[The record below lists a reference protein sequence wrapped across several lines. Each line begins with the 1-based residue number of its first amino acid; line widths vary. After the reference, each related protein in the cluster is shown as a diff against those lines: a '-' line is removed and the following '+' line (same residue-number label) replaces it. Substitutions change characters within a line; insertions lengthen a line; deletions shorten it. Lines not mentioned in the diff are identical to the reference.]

1 MAYIKTVPKE
11 EAQSPLK
18 ELYQEIEDTIGFNK
32 IPNAFTAASIDYDI
46 TKWVWQGAKNIV
58 LSDSS
63 IPRHLKEAIA
73 LVVSKN
79 NACKYC
85 VGAHNMMLKAIGFD
99 SKKIEELNIDYQSS
113 SLSEKEKAVLDL
125 ALKVSNESYKILE
138 KDHENLRTKYGMT
151 DRQILEVITIAS
163 FFNFINRFV
172 DALGVELE
180 LVEQSH

>member
-1 MAYIKTVPKE
+1 MTYIKTIPKD

-18 ELYQEIEDTIGFNK
+18 ELYQEIEDTIGMKK
-32 IPNAFTAASIDYDI
+32 IPNGLMAASIDYDI
-46 TKWVWQGAKNIV
+46 TKWVWQGEKNIM
-58 LSDSS
+58 LRDSS
-63 IPRHLKEAIA
+63 IPRHLKEVIAIA
-73 LVVSKN
+73 VSKN

-85 VGAHNMMLKAIGFD
+85 VGAHSMMLKAIGFD

-113 SLSEKEKAVLDL
+113 SFSEKDKAILDL

-138 KDHENLRTKYGMT
+138 KDYENLRTKHGMT
-151 DRQILEVITIAS
+151 DQQILEVITIAS
-163 FFNFINRFV
+163 LFNFINRFV

>member
-1 MAYIKTVPKE
+1 MTFIKTIPKE

-18 ELYQEIEDTIGFNK
+18 ELYQEIEDTIGMKK
-32 IPNAFTAASIDYDI
+32 IPNGLMAASIDYDI
-46 TKWVWQGAKNIV
+46 TKWVWQGEKNIM
-58 LSDSS
+58 LRDSS
-63 IPRHLKEAIA
+63 IPRHLKEVIAIA
-73 LVVSKN
+73 VSKN

-85 VGAHNMMLKAIGFD
+85 VGAHSMMLKAIGFD

-113 SLSEKEKAVLDL
+113 SLSEKDKAILDL

-151 DRQILEVITIAS
+151 DQQILEVITIAS
-163 FFNFINRFV
+163 LFNFINRFV

>member
-1 MAYIKTVPKE
+1 MTFIKTIPKE

-18 ELYQEIEDTIGFNK
+18 ELYQEIEDTIGMKK
-32 IPNAFTAASIDYDI
+32 IPNGLMAASIDYDI
-46 TKWVWQGAKNIV
+46 TKWVWQGEKNIM
-58 LSDSS
+58 LRDSS
-63 IPRHLKEAIA
+63 IPRHLKEVIAIA
-73 LVVSKN
+73 VSKN

-85 VGAHNMMLKAIGFD
+85 VGAHSMMLKAIGFD

-125 ALKVSNESYKILE
+125 ALKVLNESYKILE

-151 DRQILEVITIAS
+151 DQQILEVITIAS

-180 LVEQSH
+180 LVE

>member
-1 MAYIKTVPKE
+1 MTFIKTIPKE

-18 ELYQEIEDTIGFNK
+18 ELYQEIEDTFGIK
-32 IPNAFTAASIDYDI
+32 KVPNAFISSSIDPEI
-46 TKWVWQGAKNIV
+46 TRWVWQGLKTIMFR
-58 LSDSS
+58 DSS
-63 IPRHLKEAIA
+63 IDKPLKETIA

-79 NACKYC
+79 NACSYC
-85 VGAHNMMLKAIGFD
+85 VGAHSMMLKAIGYD
-99 SKKIEELNIDYQSS
+99 SKKIEELNNDYQSS
-113 SLSEKEKAVLDL
+113 SLSEKEKAILDL

-151 DRQILEVITIAS
+151 DHQILEVITIAS
-163 FFNFINRFV
+163 LFNFINRFV